1 MLGTESVA
9 ALSSV
14 VVAVAVVDDN
24 DKEVEVHVEVE
35 EVEKVEE
42 REMAGGRFRERTV
55 CAGSKCRPLARM
67 PSLEAVARPCISV
80 TSLSA

>member
-1 MLGTESVA
+1 MLGIESVA
-9 ALSSV
+9 SALSSV
-14 VVAVAVVDDN
+14 VVVVAVVDDN
-24 DKEVEVHVEVE
+24 DKEVEVHVKVE
-35 EVEKVEE
+35 EAEE
-42 REMAGGRFRERTV
+42 REMVGGRVRERTV